1 MPYIGTSPSQ
11 GVRRV
16 HTYTA
21 TANQTSFSGAG
32 AEGATLSYKDSNFV
46 DVYQNG
52 VKLGDADYTATSGT
66 AIVLGTGATVSDLVV
81 IVAYDVFSAADTVSK
96 ADGGQ
101 FDGAVTFAGGVSG
114 VLDADGGITV
124 DNITIDGTEIDL
136 SSGDLTIDVAGDII
150 LDADGAEIK
159 LKDGGTQF
167 ANLYTSS
174 SNFYIQSSV
183 QDKDIIFQG
192 DDGGSGI
199 TALTLD
205 MSDAGAAT
213 FNGAVT
219 ANAGVKVDNI
229 TIDGTEIDLSS
240 GNLTIDVAGQLV
252 INSDSGQVVLQD
264 DTVNWGNL
272 QNSSGDFV
280 IESLGTDKDM
290 IFKGL
295 DGSSVITALTL
306 DMSAGGNATFNGSIF
321 SGGNIVVPNGN
332 GIDFSAAGNVG
343 GMDSELLDDY
353 EEGTW
358 TPTVNTGTGYSAQ
371 FGRYVKIGK
380 MVFINANVNTSATS
394 SAGNIIQGLPFAS
407 SNTGNSAGNLS
418 IGYYATVNVAVV
430 WMGGYVLNNSHNIYI
445 VGNSAGHTGST
456 IQHNG
461 GSFFSGNSR
470 IMFSGVYEAAS

>member
-101 FDGAVTFAGGVSG
+101 FDGNVTMAGTLAVTGTTALTGNATMAGTLGVTG
-114 VLDADGGITV
+114 ETTLATHL
-124 DNITIDGTEIDL
+124 NM
-136 SSGDLTIDVAGDII
+136 GDGDII
-150 LDADGAEIK
+150 KLGASADLTLQHDGSNSYIK
-159 LKDGGTQF
+159 DEGTG
-167 ANLYTSS
+167 NLYIRTDGTTMNLQAGSDNAVKITKDAQVELYHDNSKKFETTSS
-174 SNFYIQSSV
+174 GIDVTGTIEADDKVTIAYESGSS
-183 QDKDIIFQG
+183 DWELESTSG
-192 DDGGSGI
+192 DDFTISRNGSQKLLIDGS
-199 TALTLD
+199 TSNTTLANGLTLTD
-205 MSDAGAAT
+205 
-213 FNGAVT
+213 
-219 ANAGVKVDNI
+219 
-229 TIDGTEIDLSS
+229 
-240 GNLTIDVAGQLV
+240 GNLVVA
-252 INSDSGQVVLQD
+252 SGH
-264 DTVNWGNL
+264 
-272 QNSSGDFV
+272 
-280 IESLGTDKDM
+280 
-290 IFKGL
+290 
-295 DGSSVITALTL
+295 
-306 DMSAGGNATFNGSIF
+306 
-321 SGGNIVVPNGN
+321 

-430 WMGGYVLNNSHNIYI
+430 WMSGYVLNSSHNIYI

-470 IMFSGVYEAAS
+470 IMFSGVYESA

>member
-1 MPYIGTSPSQ
+1 MPYVGKKPADII
-11 GVRRV
+11 
-16 HTYTA
+16 A
-21 TANQTSFSGAG
+21 TAVDTTTGTFSGA
-32 AEGATLSYKDSNFV
+32 V
-46 DVYQNG
+46 
-52 VKLGDADYTATSGT
+52 
-66 AIVLGTGATVSDLVV
+66 
-81 IVAYDVFSAADTVSK
+81 SAASV
-96 ADGGQ
+96 
-101 FDGAVTFAGGVSG
+101 
-114 VLDADGGITV
+114 DADGG
-124 DNITIDGTEIDL
+124 
-136 SSGDLTIDVAGDII
+136 
-150 LDADGAEIK
+150 
-159 LKDGGTQF
+159 
-167 ANLYTSS
+167 
-174 SNFYIQSSV
+174 
-183 QDKDIIFQG
+183 
-192 DDGGSGI
+192 
-199 TALTLD
+199 
-205 MSDAGAAT
+205 
-213 FNGAVT
+213 VT
-219 ANAGVKVDNI
+219 VDNI

-461 GSFFSGNSR
+461 GSFFSDNSR

>member
-21 TANQTSFSGAG
+21 TANQTTFTGAG

-81 IVAYDVFSAADTVSK
+81 VVAYDVFSAADTVSK
-96 ADGGQ
+96 ADGGT

-114 VLDADGGITV
+114 VLDV
-124 DNITIDGTEIDL
+124 D
-136 SSGDLTIDVAGDII
+136 
-150 LDADGAEIK
+150 
-159 LKDGGTQF
+159 
-167 ANLYTSS
+167 
-174 SNFYIQSSV
+174 
-183 QDKDIIFQG
+183 
-192 DDGGSGI
+192 SGI
-199 TALTLD
+199 T
-205 MSDAGAAT
+205 
-213 FNGAVT
+213 
-219 ANAGVKVDNI
+219 VDNI

-280 IESLGTDKDM
+280 IESLGTDKDI

-295 DGSSVITALTL
+295 DDSSVIEAMRI
-306 DMSAGGNATFNGSIF
+306 DMSLGGFVGIGNAGPSTKLHIRSAQASNIAAYRGGTTGLIVEGDTASYIQMVANKQAPMGMLFDGGNGHNDSARGGLIYDIDTGLSIK
-321 SGGNIVVPNGN
+321 SGGSTRWTIDETGN
-332 GIDFSAAGNVG
+332 LLPSATSLGVYLGVTSATASN
-343 GMDSELLDDY
+343 LLGDY

-358 TPTVNTGTGYSAQ
+358 TPSLSQPSNRVGTWGSTLVGTYTKVGRKVTVHCS
-371 FGRYVKIGK
+371 IGGSG
-380 MVFINANVNTSATS
+380 MYFSATS
-394 SAGNIIQGLPFAS
+394 GYTAVTGFPFAATQPTNSSPYAGAWSGGSVAYSSGGTVYLYASTAYLHS
-407 SNTGNSAGNLS
+407 SNSGQSSSGVNS
-418 IGYYATVNVAVV
+418 IGFCVTYFVA
-430 WMGGYVLNNSHNIYI
+430 
-445 VGNSAGHTGST
+445 
-456 IQHNG
+456 
-461 GSFFSGNSR
+461 
-470 IMFSGVYEAAS
+470 

>member
-1 MPYIGTSPSQ
+1 MPYVGKKPADII
-11 GVRRV
+11 
-16 HTYTA
+16 A
-21 TANQTSFSGAG
+21 TAVDTTTGTFSGA
-32 AEGATLSYKDSNFV
+32 V
-46 DVYQNG
+46 
-52 VKLGDADYTATSGT
+52 
-66 AIVLGTGATVSDLVV
+66 
-81 IVAYDVFSAADTVSK
+81 SAASV
-96 ADGGQ
+96 
-101 FDGAVTFAGGVSG
+101 
-114 VLDADGGITV
+114 DADGG
-124 DNITIDGTEIDL
+124 
-136 SSGDLTIDVAGDII
+136 
-150 LDADGAEIK
+150 
-159 LKDGGTQF
+159 
-167 ANLYTSS
+167 
-174 SNFYIQSSV
+174 
-183 QDKDIIFQG
+183 
-192 DDGGSGI
+192 
-199 TALTLD
+199 
-205 MSDAGAAT
+205 
-213 FNGAVT
+213 VT
-219 ANAGVKVDNI
+219 VDNI